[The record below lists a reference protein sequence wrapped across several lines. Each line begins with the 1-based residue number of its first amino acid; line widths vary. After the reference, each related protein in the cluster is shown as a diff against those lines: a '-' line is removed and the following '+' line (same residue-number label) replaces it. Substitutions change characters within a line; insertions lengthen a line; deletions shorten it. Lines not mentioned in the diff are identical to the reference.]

1 MSEKMRAA
9 VMHKPGDIRIE
20 EVAIPSLPQGHAL
33 VKVAA
38 VGVCG
43 SDIPRMLFKGAHNM
57 PLICGHEF
65 SGYIERINGEIGD
78 FEPGNLVTVPP
89 LIPCF
94 HCSQCEQEMYSRCEN
109 YDYFGS
115 RRDGAYAEYVAVP
128 ASNLLKVPATVEP
141 TAASMVDPAAIA
153 LYALRKTS
161 FQIGHRVAIVGCGAI
176 GLFAIQWAKLMGAG
190 EILAVD
196 IDQKKIEQAKQAG
209 ATQCAVGN
217 NLALAEGHYNVVV
230 EAAGQPNSINL
241 AMQLLTPGGHAVFI
255 GIPTEEITLE
265 SASFDRFLRQEISLH
280 GAWNSFSAPFPG
292 DEWRT
297 TLDKLAE
304 GALKWDFIISHDKD
318 LEELPNMM
326 EVLKDRSEFTS
337 KIIFRP

>member
-1 MSEKMRAA
+1 M
-9 VMHKPGDIRIE
+9 
-20 EVAIPSLPQGHAL
+20 
-33 VKVAA
+33 
-38 VGVCG
+38 
-43 SDIPRMLFKGAHNM
+43 
-57 PLICGHEF
+57 
-65 SGYIERINGEIGD
+65 
-78 FEPGNLVTVPP
+78 
-89 LIPCF
+89 
-94 HCSQCEQEMYSRCEN
+94 
-109 YDYFGS
+109 
-115 RRDGAYAEYVAVP
+115 
-128 ASNLLKVPATVEP
+128 
-141 TAASMVDPAAIA
+141 
-153 LYALRKTS
+153 
-161 FQIGHRVAIVGCGAI
+161 
-176 GLFAIQWAKLMGAG
+176 
-190 EILAVD
+190 
-196 IDQKKIEQAKQAG
+196 
-209 ATQCAVGN
+209 
-217 NLALAEGHYNVVV
+217 VV